1 MLGDFWKKPE
11 EISLT
16 KPIASRVE
24 FYENSLDTLNKK
36 VSFYLLKKNEA
47 NREMKGEW
55 SIRDSVSHRL
65 TFIFDRTDEIP
76 ANGSRHRKKYP
87 VTRKFF

>member
-16 KPIASRVE
+16 KPITARVE

-36 VSFYLLKKNEA
+36 VSFYLLKKNEVSK
-47 NREMKGEW
+47 EMKGCRPP
-55 SIRDSVSHRL
+55 S
-65 TFIFDRTDEIP
+65 
-76 ANGSRHRKKYP
+76 
-87 VTRKFF
+87 